1 MRMQRNLWACCVVM
15 GLSACGTSSSPSP
28 TTTGSGSGPN
38 GSGNG
43 VGSGAAGNGR
53 PGTSAPPAGSAGGM
67 TGPVDAGT
75 SGGGGTVSGSVV
87 DSGTE
92 NAEAGDSAVGGGSIT
107 HCAATQPLPPIT
119 DYTQAG
125 PFQTTVEGNVGPNN
139 NYTIYRP
146 NPLGANGFLHPPI
159 IFGPG
164 IATSCAPLGGLNV
177 YTTLLTHLAS
187 HGFVTICVN
196 SLSGAPGDPAN
207 LDAMKQGLDWLVA
220 QNAQAG
226 STYEGKLAVSC
237 AVGSGYSIGATAS
250 TDLSSHPAVMTT
262 VSIHG
267 HKTTGQ
273 PHGPI
278 WLMTG
283 TMDVIDDNRTTL
295 STLTTAPA
303 VLTALPIGHLNV
315 PTEIAPGGR
324 YIAPITAWLRY
335 WVYGDQG
342 AKDFFFG
349 ANCKVCTNPWIT
361 PETNDLWKALP
372 P

>member
-1 MRMQRNLWACCVVM
+1 
-15 GLSACGTSSSPSP
+15 
-28 TTTGSGSGPN
+28 
-38 GSGNG
+38 
-43 VGSGAAGNGR
+43 
-53 PGTSAPPAGSAGGM
+53 M

-303 VLTALPIGHLNV
+303 LLTALPIGHLNV